1 MNVNVASAG
10 VTRYLLLQVGC
21 GQPTF
26 FLVQTFFTIELKPST
41 MGINVLFI
49 YPNTYGM
56 NMLPPAIALFS
67 SLLRENGHSVQL
79 FDATY
84 YSTDHGIDSDGS
96 KAEHLNVVEYDM
108 DNRGIKMKTT
118 NWVEDIRQQMRTFAP
133 DLIAVSSTEDMW
145 DLAIRL
151 LEGIEDDITGRK
163 TPVLAGGVFP
173 TFAPAIAI
181 SHRLVDMVCVG

>member
-1 MNVNVASAG
+1 
-10 VTRYLLLQVGC
+10 
-21 GQPTF
+21 
-26 FLVQTFFTIELKPST
+26 

-67 SLLRENGHSVQL
+67 SLLREKGHSVQL

-108 DNRGIKMKTT
+108 DDRGIKMKTT
-118 NWVEDIRQQMRTFAP
+118 NS
-133 DLIAVSSTEDMW
+133 LY
-145 DLAIRL
+145 
-151 LEGIEDDITGRK
+151 
-163 TPVLAGGVFP
+163 AGKIGN
-173 TFAPAIAI
+173 I
-181 SHRLVDMVCVG
+181 